1 MRIKKIPHILALLAT
16 STVANAQQESAPLKL
31 SSGVYKFAG
40 QCTELTLLGREAPLQ
55 CKDFMGIV
63 ANDPAA
69 PQFVFALEE
78 GGPWLYETGPAAF
91 SSDGSVAIYPIKT
104 MLDLA
109 ANRAYPHP
117 GECVMSARVG
127 DPLVRCTLWNDSSQ
141 AVVLRQIVFVG
152 NGTWAFSR
160 NP

>member
-1 MRIKKIPHILALLAT
+1 MRITKIATILALLAA
-16 STVANAQQESAPLKL
+16 STVATAQQESAPLKL

-40 QCTELTLLGREAPLQ
+40 QCTELMVLGRDVPLR

-69 PQFVFALEE
+69 PQFVFSLTEI
-78 GGPWLYETGPAAF
+78 GGWLFETGPAVY
-91 SSDGSVAIYPIKT
+91 SSQGSIATYPVKT
-104 MLDLA
+104 MLDLV
-109 ANRAYPHP
+109 ANRAYTYP
-117 GECVMSARVG
+117 GECVMSAHAG

-141 AVVLRQIVFVG
+141 AVVVRKIVFIG